1 MSRIAGR
8 WRWLGVGLILLGTG
22 IAAAAVLGPL
32 VLGVLVYRTSPTTLH
47 QIAGGDAAALCVV
60 APATVAVGLL
70 ALRRDAA
77 APMLGLAPA
86 VFALYTYTQLVVG
99 NEHLRLPGNVEAFF
113 PLLLGIFVL
122 AGAVA
127 VGAWNAAGARGL
139 PPVPRRVRRAAGIL
153 LVAIAA
159 FVVVVLHLRSYVDAV
174 GGRPSSVAY
183 LSSPTPFWL
192 VKLMDLGIVVP
203 AAVAVGVGLL
213 RDRAWAVKPMYAIV
227 GAYTLLGASVT
238 GMAVTMVL
246 RGDPEA
252 SAATLVG
259 SALVTGALAA
269 FCVVLYGPLLRPL
282 RVAGLP
288 VPAQPGIP
296 SGRR

>member
-1 MSRIAGR
+1 MSRAAG
-8 WRWLGVGLILLGTG
+8 RWLGVALVVLGV
-22 IAAAAVLGPL
+22 AVALAAVLGPL

-47 QIAGGDAAALCVV
+47 QIVGGDAAALCVV
-60 APATVAVGLL
+60 APASIAVGVL
-70 ALRRDAA
+70 AMRRNAA
-77 APMLGLAPA
+77 APVLALAPA
-86 VFALYTYTQLVVG
+86 VFALYTYAQLMVG
-99 NEHLRLPGNVEAFF
+99 NEYLRLPGNVEAFF

-127 VGAWNAAGARGL
+127 ACAWNAGGAHEL

-174 GGRPSSVAY
+174 GGHPSSLGY
-183 LSSPTPFWL
+183 LSSPTPFRL

-213 RDRAWAVKPMYAIV
+213 REGAWAVRPMYAIV

-238 GMAVTMVL
+238 GMALTMLL

-252 SAATLVG
+252 SAAALVG
-259 SALVTGALAA
+259 SALVTVALAA
-269 FCVVLYGPLLRPL
+269 FCAVLYLPLLRQT
-282 RVAGLP
+282 RVARPP
-288 VPAQPGIP
+288 VPAHPGVL